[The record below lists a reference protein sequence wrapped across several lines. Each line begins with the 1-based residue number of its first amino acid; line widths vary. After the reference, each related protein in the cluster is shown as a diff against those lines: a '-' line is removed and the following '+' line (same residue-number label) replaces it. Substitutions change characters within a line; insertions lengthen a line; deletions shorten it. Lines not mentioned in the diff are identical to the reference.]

1 MFMFK
6 FHADTW
12 LHKRICINANPNH
25 DTAFRKDVT
34 YLLMGHGRLTFKCAA
49 VPGSPEPLLSNDIK
63 LEMQ

>member
-49 VPGSPEPLLSNDIK
+49 GPGHCYLMISNLK
-63 LEMQ
+63 CNEN